1 MYVSAEVKTNSLSR
15 LRHFNA
21 QKWPFLY
28 SKVFGK
34 FRREIK
40 KKLGLGGLQNANL
53 RLHNTYLTFS
63 NPFVM
68 CSPNITE
75 GTITT

>member
-34 FRREIK
+34 FCRK
-40 KKLGLGGLQNANL
+40 KKLGLGGLQNANP

-63 NPFVM
+63 NPFVK